1 MLSLFHFLQKRP
13 RLLNTR
19 SLLSLQQTQLSPPQ
33 EASALRR
40 KSRILARSPDT
51 APSLSQGRFPFF
63 TAPLLHPPRHES

>member
-19 SLLSLQQTQLSPPQ
+19 LLSLQQTQLSPPQ

-51 APSLSQGRFPFF
+51 APSLSQGHFPFF